1 MMKQINKIRQ
11 ERVIEL
17 VKAKLSDIP
26 TMQALVISEVKEG
39 IILNRSEDEVATNIR
54 SYVLA
59 KKDGV
64 LVGYTA
70 LHIHSKRLA
79 EIRSLIVDKNY
90 RNLKIGQRMVEF
102 TLKEAKEL
110 AVEEDV
116 LVLTY
121 LPAFFEKLNFKEIN
135 KELIPEHKIWADCI
149 KCIHFPVCNETAL
162 VYKLV

>member
-1 MMKQINKIRQ
+1 M
-11 ERVIEL
+11 IEL

-26 TMQALVISEVKEG
+26 MMQALVVSEVKDG
-39 IILNRSEDEVATNIR
+39 IILNRTEDEVATNIR

-59 KKDGV
+59 KEGEKI
-64 LVGYTA
+64 VGYTA

-79 EIRSLIVDKNY
+79 EIRSLIVEASY
-90 RNLKIGQRMVEF
+90 RGKKVGQRMVDF

-110 AVEEDV
+110 GVEEEV

-121 LPAFFEKLNFKEIN
+121 LPLFFEKLGFKEIN

-149 KCIHFPVCNETAL
+149 KCIHFPVCNEVAL
-162 VYKLV
+162 VHKVS